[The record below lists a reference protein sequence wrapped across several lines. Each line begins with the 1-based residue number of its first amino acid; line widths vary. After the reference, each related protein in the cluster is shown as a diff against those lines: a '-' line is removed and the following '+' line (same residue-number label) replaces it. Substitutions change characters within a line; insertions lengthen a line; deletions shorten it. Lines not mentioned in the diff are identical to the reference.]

1 MDNDDVDD
9 LTSVAS
15 VLAQGTAAMA
25 MENKRLDRPPFWD
38 MMSPHLV
45 DGHGA
50 AASQA
55 TMSAAEAG
63 AVAGRQFLWSSEWNR
78 LKRTWDQACSSAA
91 LPAVVVCRDRSPVQ
105 PEPAEPGAEL
115 APAEG
120 SPPRKRRND
129 VIVHT
134 MSVVTNSAGDVA
146 DDVDGRRSKR
156 VKMKHNV
163 CKDDTES
170 KTVLPFENDDDN
182 DDDDIVDDTQKTLA
196 IAPDNNDDDDDS
208 LLALLAKPIVPISKE
223 ERDASLMA
231 RQIIAETEKEQDEDL
246 RRWEREE
253 FVLLQQQWPGIYK
266 EDATLEFD
274 EWCGLACKEAEHF
287 EEIDTSTCM
296 ESCTFDELFELVQE
310 LIKSNSLGTH
320 YIGICR
326 LPHERWNLMADHSHS
341 RRFLK
346 MFVLCFA
353 KAAHLQCL
361 ERWLI
366 SSTRRWL
373 SDKAKVT
380 ELIGCKSANKSAGGE
395 GIKQIDRG
403 FVYICFGL

>member
-1 MDNDDVDD
+1 M
-9 LTSVAS
+9 
-15 VLAQGTAAMA
+15 
-25 MENKRLDRPPFWD
+25 
-38 MMSPHLV
+38 
-45 DGHGA
+45 
-50 AASQA
+50 
-55 TMSAAEAG
+55 
-63 AVAGRQFLWSSEWNR
+63 
-78 LKRTWDQACSSAA
+78 
-91 LPAVVVCRDRSPVQ
+91 
-105 PEPAEPGAEL
+105 
-115 APAEG
+115 
-120 SPPRKRRND
+120 
-129 VIVHT
+129 
-134 MSVVTNSAGDVA
+134 
-146 DDVDGRRSKR
+146 
-156 VKMKHNV
+156 
-163 CKDDTES
+163 
-170 KTVLPFENDDDN
+170 
-182 DDDDIVDDTQKTLA
+182 
-196 IAPDNNDDDDDS
+196 
-208 LLALLAKPIVPISKE
+208 
-223 ERDASLMA
+223 
-231 RQIIAETEKEQDEDL
+231 
-246 RRWEREE
+246 
-253 FVLLQQQWPGIYK
+253 QQQWPGIYK
-266 EDATLEFD
+266 EDATLEFG

-395 GIKQIDRG
+395 GITTNDRG